1 MNVILKKEI
10 PISDNF
16 FLSLPK
22 NANILCFK
30 TQNEVPMIW
39 YEFETSEII
48 KQVKRK
54 FCIIRTGDMFFKGNL
69 IYIGTILQKE
79 DLFVWHLYED
89 KNL

>member
-1 MNVILKKEI
+1 
-10 PISDNF
+10 
-16 FLSLPK
+16 
-22 NANILCFK
+22 
-30 TQNEVPMIW
+30 MIW

-48 KQVKRK
+48 EQVKRK
-54 FCIIRTGDMFFKGNL
+54 FCIIGTGNMFFKGNL